1 MFRFAAALLKIV
13 TISLVTGLALGALD
27 IKAADLLAKAGLT
40 PEATMDMLQRGL
52 EWALPNIILGSIVIL
67 PVWFVIY
74 LIRPPSD

>member
-1 MFRFAAALLKIV
+1 MFRFAAALFKIV

-40 PEATMDMLQRGL
+40 PEATMAMLQSGL

-67 PVWFVIY
+67 PAWFVIY

>member
-1 MFRFAAALLKIV
+1 MFRFAAALFKIV

-27 IKAADLLAKAGLT
+27 IKAGDLLAKAGLT
-40 PEATMDMLQRGL
+40 PEATMEMLQKGL

>member
-1 MFRFAAALLKIV
+1 MFRFAAALFKIV
-13 TISLVTGLALGALD
+13 TISLVTGLALSALD
-27 IKAADLLAKAGLT
+27 IQAADLLTKAGLT
-40 PEATMDMLQRGL
+40 PEATMEMLQTGL

>member
-1 MFRFAAALLKIV
+1 MFRFAAALFKIV

-27 IKAADLLAKAGLT
+27 ITAADVLSRAGLT
-40 PEATMDMLQRGL
+40 PEATMEMLQRGL

>member
-40 PEATMDMLQRGL
+40 PEATMEMLQRGL

>member
-1 MFRFAAALLKIV
+1 MFRFAAALFKIV

-27 IKAADLLAKAGLT
+27 ITAADLLAKAGLT
-40 PEATMDMLQRGL
+40 PESTMAMLQKGL

>member
-1 MFRFAAALLKIV
+1 MFRFAAALFKIV

-27 IKAADLLAKAGLT
+27 ITAADLLAKAGLT
-40 PEATMDMLQRGL
+40 PEATMAMLQKGL

-74 LIRPPSD
+74 LIRPPGD

>member
-1 MFRFAAALLKIV
+1 MFRFAAALFKIV

-40 PEATMDMLQRGL
+40 PEATMEMLQKGL

>member
-1 MFRFAAALLKIV
+1 M
-13 TISLVTGLALGALD
+13 
-27 IKAADLLAKAGLT
+27 
-40 PEATMDMLQRGL
+40 EMLQRGL

>member
-1 MFRFAAALLKIV
+1 MFRFAAALFKIV

-40 PEATMDMLQRGL
+40 PEATMAMLQSGL

>member
-1 MFRFAAALLKIV
+1 MFRFAAALFKIV

-40 PEATMDMLQRGL
+40 PEATMEMLQRGL

>member
-40 PEATMDMLQRGL
+40 PEATMEMLQKGL

-74 LIRPPSD
+74 LIRPPGD